1 MKFCKSISSKRRI
14 NRKKGYSSDSNQKR
28 IIMSSKICKDLEKNF
43 VKKTTPIRKGDEVKI
58 LRGLKKGKSGKVM
71 QCSRKGIFIYVDS
84 ITYKKKNGN
93 ESYLPIHPSN
103 VEIKKLLLTK
113 ERKHKLG
120 LQNKK

>member
-1 MKFCKSISSKRRI
+1 M
-14 NRKKGYSSDSNQKR
+14 
-28 IIMSSKICKDLEKNF
+28 
-43 VKKTTPIRKGDEVKI
+43 KI

-113 ERKHKLG
+113 SGKNHGNFQRHLSHPF
-120 LQNKK
+120 LAISVD

>member
-1 MKFCKSISSKRRI
+1 M
-14 NRKKGYSSDSNQKR
+14 NKKVFIACDSNNV
-28 IIMSSKICKDLEKNF
+28 NF